1 MNTSLKNIVSSLSL
15 ALDLTDSINARFEN
29 IIDDKLNINDSKQKF
44 TNHSLCTTYIALEIG
59 LAMNIGEDRLF
70 DLYIASMIHD
80 IGAQNILDCSHTSA
94 WYIKKHCIDGAD
106 MIQKI
111 PCLIQVHDIIKYHH
125 ENYDGTGTLK
135 VKNSLVPI
143 EAQILRL
150 SDLIAIQIDFNSHP
164 LIQNNKI
171 INWVKHLSGKVFS
184 PDITDVFLKVSRK
197 ESFWL
202 NIYNIPMNN
211 SIISPLIPNKDVFIS
226 LEEFEPIA
234 DVFASIIDN
243 KSSFTAEHSKEIARL
258 AYAVSKYLNYNEE
271 KCLKMKIAG
280 LLHDLG
286 KLAVPTAI
294 LDKPGPLSDDE
305 YSVIKSHTYYTRLIL
320 SKINDID
327 DICKWA
333 SSHHEKLNG
342 TGYPEKLDSSYLTD
356 ECEIICVC
364 DIYQSLTADRPYRK
378 GMYMYEAFDILDDMV
393 NKNYISEK
401 AVNALKSTLISHN
414 EK

>member
-150 SDLIAIQIDFNSHP
+150 SDLIA
-164 LIQNNKI
+164 
-171 INWVKHLSGKVFS
+171 
-184 PDITDVFLKVSRK
+184 KVSRK

-258 AYAVSKYLNYNEE
+258 AYAVSKYLNYNEG